1 MEGAAIDT
9 LLGNLV
15 TDVLLVLVLLKI
27 KLIVVSRRFL
37 FAAFMMLA
45 YFLVWRLLIPVNMVA
60 GIIIM
65 AVAFLVLCLLMYRE
79 EVGMI
84 VGKVKVI
91 AKRLEYIAFC

>member
-60 GIIIM
+60 GIIV

-79 EVGMI
+79 EVGMV